1 MRLNQIAVAAAL
13 VLVAGASQAAVTY
26 SKDFNFTQAGLFA
39 FENALTINAPSKLT
53 FTLTPDAGATG
64 DLANLFGFAWRIAPT
79 VENGPFQSTVFNPGQ
94 KTYSNTFDLNTAGT
108 YGFLFTSAAAHNWTG
123 KLNVSVAPVPEPETY
138 ALMGMGL
145 VGLLAARRRK
155 MKQAA

>member
-1 MRLNQIAVAAAL
+1 MRMTQLAVAAAL
-13 VLVAGASQAAVTY
+13 VLSAGVSQAAVTY
-26 SKDFNFTQAGLFA
+26 SKDFTFSPAGLFA
-39 FENALTINAPSKLT
+39 FEQSLNVTGPSKLT
-53 FTLTPDAGATG
+53 FTLTPDANAKG
-64 DLANLFGFAWRIAPT
+64 DLANLFGFTWRIAPT
-79 VENGPFQSTVFNPGQ
+79 VDNGPYVSTVFAPGQ

-108 YGFLFTSAAAHNWTG
+108 YGFLFTSAGAHNWTG

-145 VGLLAARRRK
+145 LGLLAARRRK